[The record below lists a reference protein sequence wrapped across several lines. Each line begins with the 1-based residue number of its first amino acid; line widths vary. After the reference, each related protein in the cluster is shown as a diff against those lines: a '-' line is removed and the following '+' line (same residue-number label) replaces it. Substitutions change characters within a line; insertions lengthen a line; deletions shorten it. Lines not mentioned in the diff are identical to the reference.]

1 MCAVADESCIGEFG
15 LRVSETEEILVFIN
29 DGGESCDALL
39 IRNCFAVVCKV
50 FIDRNECF
58 DCGIVCNNA
67 IVMVVQPCKDRIA
80 AGFISTN
87 LNRTLLNE
95 IKSERCMLYA
105 GRPLASLLSTVP
117 REN

>member
-29 DGGESCDALL
+29 DGGESC
-39 IRNCFAVVCKV
+39 
-50 FIDRNECF
+50 DRNECF

-95 IKSERCMLYA
+95 IK
-105 GRPLASLLSTVP
+105 V
-117 REN
+117 

>member
-1 MCAVADESCIGEFG
+1 MCSVADESCIGEFG

-67 IVMVVQPCKDRIA
+67 IVMVVQSCKDRIA

-95 IKSERCMLYA
+95 IK
-105 GRPLASLLSTVP
+105 V
-117 REN
+117 

>member
-1 MCAVADESCIGEFG
+1 MCSVADECCIGEFG

-50 FIDRNECF
+50 LIDRNECF

-67 IVMVVQPCKDRIA
+67 IVMVVQPAKIA
-80 AGFISTN
+80 
-87 LNRTLLNE
+87 
-95 IKSERCMLYA
+95 
-105 GRPLASLLSTVP
+105 
-117 REN
+117 

>member
-50 FIDRNECF
+50 LIDRNECF

-87 LNRTLLNE
+87 LNRTLSGLC
-95 IKSERCMLYA
+95 ST
-105 GRPLASLLSTVP
+105 LSVDVFVL
-117 REN
+117 RMVD

>member
-58 DCGIVCNNA
+58 DCGIVSALQRSHSCRFHQHEP
-67 IVMVVQPCKDRIA
+67 QPHA
-80 AGFISTN
+80 
-87 LNRTLLNE
+87 
-95 IKSERCMLYA
+95 SERDQSLNGACCM
-105 GRPLASLLSTVP
+105 
-117 REN
+117 REDR